1 MDNRGKLWSID
12 DDQKLMESPH
22 ISNSY
27 FSQTMGRSENAIK
40 FRRSHLA
47 AKMHQDDPST
57 PLDEYVSLMNA
68 DMDHASGLLHEW
80 NEKRASLKSFLD
92 TNRKRKAREI
102 SSSLP
107 GPNPIS
113 ASEQRSRFFGGPPAP
128 EVAPWETATVESRID
143 AICKSIREEGGNLS
157 SVFNDPQFLPSL
169 IQHYPGFEAYARVV
183 QARTSG

>member
-1 MDNRGKLWSID
+1 
-12 DDQKLMESPH
+12 MESPNTP
-22 ISNSY
+22 NSY

-47 AKMHQDDPST
+47 VKMHQNDPSI
-57 PLDEYVSLMNA
+57 PLEEYVSLLNA
-68 DMDHASGLLHEW
+68 DMDHASGLLQEW
-80 NEKRASLKSFLD
+80 NEKRASFKSFID
-92 TNRKRKAREI
+92 ANRKRKVREM

-107 GPNPIS
+107 GPNPFS
-113 ASEQRSRFFGGPPAP
+113 ASEQRSRFFGSQSAG
-128 EVAPWETATVESRID
+128 ETAPWENASIENKID
-143 AICKSIREEGGNLS
+143 TICKSIREESGNLS